1 MTKPTEPLT
10 DPREMRKVLQ
20 EAARGDARVDGKP
33 LGQWSMP
40 PASSLIRN
48 ALHAGHHAGWSGE
61 DTMTVLAYHA
71 LRAYESAYES
81 AYDRLLDLANCMPSS
96 TYLMA
101 DVGPI
106 EAPAAPGATT

>member
-1 MTKPTEPLT
+1 MTEPLT

-33 LGQWSMP
+33 LGHWSIP

-71 LRAYESAYES
+71 LRVYES
-81 AYDRLLDLANCMPSS
+81 AYDRLLDVANCMPSCTSPSS
-96 TYLMA
+96 TYLMV

-106 EAPAAPGATT
+106 EAPAAPGAAT